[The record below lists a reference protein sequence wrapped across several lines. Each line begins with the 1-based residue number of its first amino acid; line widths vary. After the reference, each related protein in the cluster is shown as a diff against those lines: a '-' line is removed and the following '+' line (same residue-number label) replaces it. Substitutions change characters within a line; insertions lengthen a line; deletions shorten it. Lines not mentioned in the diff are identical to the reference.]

1 MNFAS
6 VTFLFYFLPIFIG
19 LYFCFPG
26 RRAKNLFLLIASLC
40 FYAWGEGYY
49 LAILIASV
57 AANHMIS
64 QRIYQGNGRKT
75 WLSIG
80 ITANLLLLICFKY
93 GGFITEQLSVF
104 GIPKLESHLPMGISF
119 FTFQAMSL
127 LVDIYRGQKPMKS
140 ITDTGV
146 YITMFPQLMAGP
158 IVRFNEIKD
167 QILTRT
173 ESVDRF
179 ADGVR
184 IFILGLAQKVLIA
197 DVLSGP
203 VVIAFGGDPETL
215 SASAAWIGVICF
227 SFQIYYDF
235 AGYSNMAIGLG
246 RMLGFELPQNFNY
259 PYSARSFQEFWRR
272 WHMTLSRWFRDYVY
286 IPLGG
291 SRKGSSK
298 TYRNLLMVFIL
309 CGFWH
314 GAAWTFLLWGLWHGA
329 FLIFERLLPQK
340 LSSVLHGPVIGTIY
354 TFLGVVFGW
363 VLFRAESFERA
374 TAYWKA
380 MLGMNAEGSVS
391 LAQLGFLPLVQY
403 TLIGA
408 CLLSWQGWE
417 KTISR
422 LPAERISL
430 QMFKWVLLGLIL
442 LLCMLYVAGNTHQP
456 FIYFRF

>member
-26 RRAKNLFLLIASLC
+26 RRTKNLFLLIASLF

-57 AANHMIS
+57 AVNHIIAQKIS
-64 QRIYQGNGRKT
+64 QGAGRKT
-75 WLSIG
+75 WLTVG
-80 ITANLLLLICFKY
+80 IMANLLLLICLKY
-93 GGFITEQLSVF
+93 GGFITQQLGVL
-104 GIPKLESHLPMGISF
+104 GIPELVTHLPMGISF

-127 LVDIYRGQKPMKS
+127 LVDVYRGQKPMKS
-140 ITDTGV
+140 IVNTGV

-167 QILTRT
+167 QILART

-215 SASAAWIGVICF
+215 STSAAWIGIICF

-259 PYSARSFQEFWRR
+259 PYCARSFQEFWRR
-272 WHMTLSRWFRDYVY
+272 WHMTLSRWFRDYLY

-291 SRKGSSK
+291 SRAGSRK
-298 TYRNLLMVFIL
+298 TFRNLLIVFIL

-340 LSSVLHGPVIGTIY
+340 FSTVLHGPILGTIY
-354 TFLGVVFGW
+354 TFFGVVFGW
-363 VLFRAESFERA
+363 VLFRAESFGHA

-380 MLGMNAEGSVS
+380 MIGLNVESSVN

-408 CLLSWQGWE
+408 FLLSWQGWE
-417 KTISR
+417 IRIAR
-422 LPAERISL
+422 LPTERISL
-430 QMFKWVLLGLIL
+430 QMLKWALLGLL
-442 LLCMLYVAGNTHQP
+442 LLLSMLYIAGNTHQP